1 LAQDLEFPTPIR
13 ISKHH
18 NTGMAMAIALRP
30 CLCIFLCLAAADAA
44 KVTPMEKVIG
54 LLKDL
59 SAKVAAEGK
68 EEAAA
73 YDKFACFCKEQA
85 DEKLY
90 AIEKS
95 EAKIAD
101 LKAEIKALDGEIAEL
116 NGQIADLS
124 KTISNLENEID
135 RKTKKREKQHAEY
148 QVKAQDMSEAIAAC
162 GAAIKALKDS
172 KSAMS
177 GAKLNLVQVTGG
189 AVKAWSTNAHAASLL
204 SKLNA
209 APKYQYQGNEIIATL
224 QDLLAEFKQ
233 MKKELDV
240 EEFDINSAFEKNKLA
255 LSNEKTFAEK
265 DKAEKEEIVESKTE
279 QLEAAKS
286 DRDDETS
293 DMNSDQ
299 NFMDTLTADCEKKA
313 TLFDQRS
320 SLRSKELSTLAE
332 ATEKLQEGAVPNF
345 SANSKLVGLQKGV
358 KLGSASPNAVAFV
371 QIKSVQHEQ
380 SGKEASLQRVR
391 NLLGNAAERT
401 GSGALSAL
409 AERVNLAEDHFV
421 KVRQLIK
428 DLIAKL
434 KADAKAEAEQKGI
447 CDTGMAKAINKR
459 DKANAKIEVAN
470 GRITT
475 LTAKKNSLEDEIDT
489 LNGQVAELKKALLEA
504 TELRASDKADNEKT
518 MDMSSEGAEAVKMA
532 LGLLSE
538 FYKNAFV
545 QTGKYVPPNAD
556 RDGNTVGDLAPEVF
570 DSSYH
575 GAQAESK
582 GIIGI
587 LEVILSDFE
596 RTNDKAKSDE
606 KDSKDA
612 FESFEKDTND
622 DIDKKETRV
631 KKAEGEVADAKAD
644 ILDQQQALKDA
655 KDLLEDG
662 LAALEE
668 LEAMCVKGEETYA
681 ERVAKR
687 NEEIAALK
695 DALAIL
701 EDAGADFK

>member
-1 LAQDLEFPTPIR
+1 
-13 ISKHH
+13 
-18 NTGMAMAIALRP
+18 MALRS
-30 CLCIFLCLAAADAA
+30 CLCTLVCLFVVSQGA
-44 KVTPMEKVIG
+44 KVTPMDKVIG

-68 EEAAA
+68 KEAAA
-73 YDKFACFCKEQA
+73 YDKYACFYKEQA

-101 LKAEIKALDGEIAEL
+101 LKAEIKQLDADIAEL
-116 NGQIADLS
+116 NSEISDLS
-124 KTISNLENEID
+124 KKISKLESEID
-135 RKTKKREKQHAEY
+135 KKTKKREKEHAEY
-148 QVKAQDMSEAIAAC
+148 QVKATDMNEAIAAC

-172 KSAMS
+172 KKEMS
-177 GAKLNLVQVTGG
+177 GAKLDLMQVTDGV
-189 AVKAWSTNAHAASLL
+189 VKAVNKQPTLAHNTHTVALI
-204 SKLNA
+204 SKISA
-209 APKYQYQGNEIIATL
+209 APKFEYQSNDIIATL
-224 QDLLAEFKQ
+224 EDLLAQFKS
-233 MKKELDV
+233 MKKDLDF
-240 EEFDINSAFEKNKLA
+240 EEHDINSAFEKNKLA
-255 LSNEKTFAEK
+255 LSNEKKFAEQ
-265 DKAEKEEIVESKTE
+265 DKAEKVAIVESKTE
-279 QLEAAKS
+279 QLEAAKT
-286 DRDDETS
+286 DRDEETA
-293 DMNSDQ
+293 DMNADNQ
-299 NFMDTLTADCEKKA
+299 FMDVLTKDCEEKA
-313 TLFDQRS
+313 MLFDQRS
-320 SLRSKELSTLAE
+320 KLRADELSTLSE
-332 ATEKLQEGAVPNF
+332 ATAELEKGAVPNF
-345 SANSKLVGLQKGV
+345 EANKKLVGLNQKGV
-358 KLGSASPNAVAFV
+358 VNKDAQVSPSPVAFV
-371 QIKSVQHEQ
+371 QVSSVQHQQ
-380 SGKEASLQRVR
+380 SGKEVALQRAR
-391 NLLGNAAERT
+391 SFLDGFADRT
-401 GSGALSAL
+401 GSRALSAL
-409 AERVNLAEDHFV
+409 ALKVDVSQDHFV
-421 KVRQLIK
+421 KVRSLIK

-447 CDTGMAKAINKR
+447 CDTGMMKAVNKR
-459 DKANAKIEVAN
+459 DKANSQIEVAN
-470 GRITT
+470 AKITT
-475 LTAKKNSLEDEIDT
+475 QTAKKNALEDEIDT
-489 LNGQVAELKKALLEA
+489 LNGEIAELKKALLEA
-504 TELRASDKADNEKT
+504 TELRNEDKAENEKT
-518 MDMSSEGAEAVKMA
+518 ISMSEDGAESVKLA

-681 ERVAKR
+681 ERA
-687 NEEIAALK
+687 
-695 DALAIL
+695 
-701 EDAGADFK
+701 